1 MKQTLLESI
10 ASPADLR
17 RLTRPQLKQLAT
29 ELRDFLVTSVAQTGG
44 HLSSNLG
51 TVELTIALHH
61 VFNTPHDRLVWD
73 VGHQTYPHKILTG
86 RRERMGS
93 LRQVGGISGFPR
105 RAESAYDTFGTGHS
119 STSISAAVGMAVAAR
134 LKGEDRKAVAII
146 GDGAMSA
153 GMAFEALNNGGYPH
167 NGGHTDMLVVLNDND
182 MSISPPVGA
191 LNRHL
196 ARLMSGRFYASARDT
211 AKSVLKNAP
220 PLFELAK
227 RLEEHAKG
235 MVVPGT
241 IFEEF
246 GFNYV
251 GPIDGHDLD
260 SLIPTL
266 ENLRQ
271 LKGPQ
276 FLHVVTK
283 KGYGYK
289 LAEADP
295 VQYHGPGKF
304 DPAVGL
310 VKPATPGKTTFTQVF
325 GQWLCDTAA
334 VDERLV
340 GITPAMREGSGLVEF
355 EKRFPTRYHDVGIA
369 EQHAVTFAA
378 GLACEGLKPVVA
390 IYSTFLQRGYDQ
402 LIHDVAIQNLPV
414 VFALDR
420 AGLVGADG
428 ATHAGAY
435 DIAFLRCIPNLSVLT
450 PADENECRQAL
461 TTAFAQNGPSAVR
474 YPRGSGAG
482 VAVDHTLTP
491 LPFGKGELRRAVSRP
506 LAPRGSP
513 RIAILAF
520 GTLLY
525 SALAVAETLDAA
537 VANMRFVKPLDV
549 DLLLDLARR
558 HDALVTLEDGCL
570 MGGAGSAVLEAL
582 AAAGVTIPVLT
593 LGLPDEFIEHGDPAQ
608 LMALCGLNAAGI
620 EASILKRFGP
630 APVTLRSAV
639 NS

>member
-1 MKQTLLESI
+1 MKKYPLLETI
-10 ASPADLR
+10 ASPADVR
-17 RLTRPQLKQLAT
+17 RLSRPELKQLAV
-29 ELRDFLVTSVAQTGG
+29 ELREFVVQSVSQTGG

-61 VFNTPHDRLVWD
+61 VFNTPYDRLVWD

-86 RRERMGS
+86 RRERMGT
-93 LRQVGGISGFPR
+93 LRQLGGVSGFPR
-105 RAESAYDTFGTGHS
+105 REESEYDAFGTAHS
-119 STSISAAVGMAVAAR
+119 STSISAALGMAVAAR

-153 GMAFEALNNGGYPH
+153 GMAFEALNNGGVAH
-167 NGGHTDMLVVLNDND
+167 ADMLVVLNDND

-196 ARLMSGRFYASARDT
+196 ARLMSGQFYATARDT
-211 AKSVLKNAP
+211 AKSVLQLAP

-227 RLEEHAKG
+227 RFEEHAKG

-266 ENLRQ
+266 ENLRH

-295 VQYHGPGKF
+295 VNYHGPGKF

-310 VKPATPGKTTFTQVF
+310 VKPDKPPKQTFTQVF
-325 GQWLCDTAA
+325 GEWLCDMAA
-334 VDERLV
+334 ADERLV
-340 GITPAMREGSGLVEF
+340 GITPAMREGSGMVEF
-355 EKRFPTRYHDVGIA
+355 EQRFPKRYHDVGIA

-390 IYSTFLQRGYDQ
+390 IYSTFLQRAYDQ

-428 ATHAGAY
+428 PTHAGAY
-435 DIAFLRCIPNLSVLT
+435 DIAYLRCIPNMSVLT
-450 PADENECRQAL
+450 PADERECRQAL
-461 TTAFAQNGPSAVR
+461 TTAFRRNHPVAVR
-474 YPRGSGAG
+474 YPRGSGVG
-482 VAVDHTLTP
+482 VAARSDPTELSDF
-491 LPFGKGELRRAVSRP
+491 PFGTGEIRRAIARP
-506 LAPRGSP
+506 AGQGGA

-525 SALAVAETLDAA
+525 PALAAAEKLDAT
-537 VANMRFVKPLDV
+537 VANMRFAKPLDLALV
-549 DLLLDLARR
+549 AELARS
-558 HDALVTLEDGCL
+558 HDALVTLEDGCIK
-570 MGGAGSAVLEAL
+570 GGAGSAVLEAL
-582 AAAGVTIPVLT
+582 AAAGVLIPVLN
-593 LGLPDEFIEHGDPAQ
+593 LGFADEFIEHGDPAK
-608 LMALCGLNAAGI
+608 LMARCGLDAAGI
-620 EASILKRFGP
+620 EQSILQRFGARP
-630 APVTLRSAV
+630 ALVRAV
-639 NS
+639 NH